1 MDRRTLLGFG
11 AAGLGA
17 AGLATTLSAR
27 GATASAASAEEIAL
41 WPGTPPGG
49 AGVHL
54 TLHIVDRNKTPD
66 GRPDRMS
73 SGIQTP
79 AITVY
84 RPAKPDG
91 SALLI
96 MPGGAYVHLSFD
108 KAGGD
113 VARALL
119 PAGVTCFVLRYRLP
133 GEGWADRADVPLQ
146 DAQRAM
152 RLIRAGA
159 ANFGI
164 DPARVGI
171 IGFSAGGHLAGSLAT
186 RGDAKVYAPVDA
198 ADSLSAK
205 PDFTGLLYPALSVMH
220 WAEPLLGPGSSEATR
235 AFYSPVQHFTSAMAP
250 VFLAQAADD
259 PAVHFTSSL
268 TAFAK
273 LRAVNVPTE
282 MHIFEE
288 GGHGFGYG
296 AGVVGKPVSAWPRL
310 FLNWGASHDF
320 FRNIAI

>member
-1 MDRRTLLGFG
+1 MDRRTLLG
-11 AAGLGA
+11 LG
-17 AGLATTLSAR
+17 AGLAASLSAH
-27 GATASAASAEEIAL
+27 ADAVPSAIEEEIPL

-49 AGVHL
+49 EGVHL
-54 TLHIVDRNKTPD
+54 TMRIVDNNTIP
-66 GRPDRMS
+66 GAPPNRMS
-73 SGIQTP
+73 MGIQTP

-113 VARALL
+113 VARAVMS
-119 PAGVTCFVLRYRLP
+119 AGVTCFVLRYRLP
-133 GEGWADRADVPLQ
+133 GEGWANRADVPLQ

-152 RLIRAGA
+152 RLIRANAGK
-159 ANFGI
+159 FGI

-186 RGDAKVYAPVDA
+186 RRDAKIYAPIDV
-198 ADSLSAK
+198 ADGLSAK
-205 PDFTGLLYPALSVMH
+205 PDFTGLIYPALSVMG
-220 WAEPLLGPGSSEATR
+220 WAEPLLGPGSSQETR
-235 AFYSPVQHFTSAMAP
+235 AFYSPVQHFTSDMAP
-250 VFLAQAADD
+250 VFLCQAADD

-268 TAFAK
+268 TAFTN

-282 MHIFEE
+282 MHIFET

-310 FLNWGASHDF
+310 FLAWGASHGF
-320 FRNIAI
+320 FRNVTL

>member
-11 AAGLGA
+11 A
-17 AGLATTLSAR
+17 GLATSLAAH
-27 GATASAASAEEIAL
+27 GAAPAAITAAAQEIPL

-49 AGVHL
+49 DGVHL
-54 TLHIVDRNKTPD
+54 TMRIVDHNKTP
-66 GRPDRMS
+66 GGMPDRAS

-113 VARALL
+113 VARAML

-133 GEGWADRADVPLQ
+133 GEGWAHRADVPLQ
-146 DAQRAM
+146 DAQRAI

-159 ANFGI
+159 ATFGI
-164 DPARVGI
+164 DPKRVGI

-186 RGDAKVYAPVDA
+186 RQDAQVYAPVDA
-198 ADSLSAK
+198 ADHVSAK
-205 PDFTGLLYPALSVMH
+205 PDFTGLIYPALSVMH
-220 WAEPLLGPGSSEATR
+220 WAEPLLGPGSSESAR
-235 AFYSPVQHFTSAMAP
+235 AFYSPVRHFTAGMAP

-268 TAFAK
+268 TAFAA

-282 MHIFEE
+282 MHIFET

-296 AGVVGKPVSAWPRL
+296 AGVVGKPVSAWPHL
-310 FLNWGASHDF
+310 FLNWGASHGF
-320 FRNIAI
+320 FKNVTI